1 MSVKLL
7 QFKKRNLKILT
18 KVFKIT
24 KTTRLRKFT
33 SKKRMI
39 TSIRKKRKRILW
51 VNKARQQIR
60 WTNKK
65 SYLIFLRKNLPKTKT
80 DCQISLGR
88 WLKASR
94 IKLVS

>member
-18 KVFKIT
+18 KVLKRT
-24 KTTRLRKFT
+24 KTNSLSQFTR
-33 SKKRMI
+33 KKIMI
-39 TSIRKKRKRILW
+39 TSFRKKRKSILW

-65 SYLIFLRKNLPKTKT
+65 RCLTLLRKNSPKTKIV
-80 DCQISLGR
+80 CQISLGR